1 MLFFIFILWIIGWRG
16 GGGGVPN
23 IKVTKSSER
32 NNTTGKQNDWISGL
46 SEYNN
51 SLFPAVYE

>member
-1 MLFFIFILWIIGWRG
+1 MQYSLIYETILPWQ
-16 GGGGVPN
+16 
-23 IKVTKSSER
+23 SER

-51 SLFPAVYE
+51 YLFPAVFE